1 MLNVFL
7 FYCLL
12 ALGYTSFLAFINECV
27 TMPKWLKG
35 ILLTSECVV
44 LAFIFI
50 VPFAVKPTVTQI
62 TRTVKAPFQI
72 EALNVSDY
80 AIRDGQVLE
89 KTKDYHGDK
98 TIEDIGSGTLTY
110 SYGGKKIATPIET
123 ITFDRKSG
131 QVGDLTVV
139 EKTYHYPLIS
149 DTRAV
154 VTVHMK

>member
-1 MLNVFL
+1 MLSVFL

-12 ALGYTSFLAFINECV
+12 VMGYTSLIALIDACV
-27 TMPKWLKG
+27 TLPKWLKS
-35 ILLTSECVV
+35 LLLASEFIAIA
-44 LAFIFI
+44 LIFI
-50 VPFAVKPTVTQI
+50 IPIAVKPTVTQT
-62 TRTVKAPFQI
+62 TRMVKAPFQI

-80 AIRDGQVLE
+80 AIRDDQVLK

-98 TIEDIGSGTLTY
+98 ETEDLGSGTLIY
-110 SYGGKKIATPIET
+110 RRDGKQIATPIET

-139 EKTYHYPLIS
+139 EKTYHYPLVS
-149 DTRAV
+149 DKRVV

>member
-12 ALGYTSFLAFINECV
+12 AIGYTSFLAFINECV
-27 TMPKWLKG
+27 TLPKWLKS
-35 ILLTSECVV
+35 ILFASECVAIV
-44 LAFIFI
+44 LMFII
-50 VPFAVKPTVTQI
+50 SFAVKPRVTQT

-72 EALNVSDY
+72 EALTVFDY
-80 AIRDGQVLE
+80 AIRDGQVL
-89 KTKDYHGDK
+89 KQTKDYHGDK
-98 TIEDIGSGTLTY
+98 TIEDLGLGTLTY

-131 QVGDLTVV
+131 QVKNLTVV
-139 EKTYHYPLIS
+139 EKTYHYPLVS